1 MEKYNKYHESLEID
15 CCGKKPLPKK
25 NDCCCG
31 GVNLP
36 SHDNELEI
44 LVKQLKRE
52 VRELMKTTTTQLLC
66 QDKKI
71 AETMVYIKNN
81 LSNSI
86 RTLLDDMLADG
97 ELEEIITQT
106 VLENIEEM
114 QTDIN
119 NLNTKIN
126 NVESD
131 LDDFKEDVETEVKV
145 HFPYR
150 TNNAGD
156 CQVIET
162 KNHVVMIDVGHTAT
176 QTPLI
181 NYLRENNINKINYLI
196 ISHYHLDHVGGT
208 GAEGIIELLETP
220 LIDTSNITLLL
231 PHGNINFS
239 KVVDPNNNW
248 INVKNAYNTLVS
260 YLNTHHINFRYPVE
274 DEELLVDDVTFK
286 FNNLKSEYFEDYYN
300 YLYDCYNDYEGYS
313 NYNNFSMTT
322 LMTHYNHRF
331 LFSADVEQLAQSKIY
346 SNFPNIDVYKVEHH
360 SLNLNTNE
368 EYLNRITPKYSVIQ
382 NYRSTASDLT
392 EQRATTNKLALCSTL
407 FSTNESGTVVI
418 TSTKYDLVAKCE
430 KKTINNNETYNLI
443 SGIALNVGID
453 LDDLF
458 KPGVYYSK
466 NASVTNQIAHT
477 PENFSGFK
485 LIVEKLTYGNMYRQ
499 LFIASNSNG
508 ENVYTRCTNEGVY
521 GKWVKMTTLS
531 TGEKLQEGADLND
544 YLAPMTYYTT
554 NSSVTATILNK
565 PASLT
570 TSFVLINQY
579 INYNAIKQI
588 IYPNTRSHVFYMR
601 NIQLNDGIFREW
613 GVFTGEDDSNAVV
626 LNLDDTAYD
635 LDPDE
640 TDETESANQ

>member
-15 CCGKKPLPKK
+15 CCNGKKPLPKK
-25 NDCCCG
+25 KDCCCEG
-31 GVNLP
+31 LP
-36 SHDNELEI
+36 SHDNQLEI

-52 VRELMKTTTTQLLC
+52 VKELMKTTTSQLLC

-97 ELEEIITQT
+97 ELEDIITETISDSITEIQDDIT
-106 VLENIEEM
+106 KLETDVHNIKDNIKELEE
-114 QTDIN
+114 DI
-119 NLNTKIN
+119 
-126 NVESD
+126 EG
-131 LDDFKEDVETEVKV
+131 EVKV

-150 TNNAGD
+150 TNNSGD

-176 QTPLI
+176 QTSLI

-208 GAEGIIELLETP
+208 GAEGVIELLDSP

-231 PHGNINFS
+231 PHGNINFNS
-239 KVVDPNNNW
+239 VIEPNNEW
-248 INVKNAYNTLVS
+248 VNVKNAYNTLVN
-260 YLNTHHINFRYPVE
+260 YLNQHHINFRYPE
-274 DEELLVDDVTFK
+274 ENEELQVDDVLFR
-286 FNNLKSEYFEDYYN
+286 FNNLKTEYFNSYYS
-300 YLYDCYNDYEGYS
+300 YLYDCYNDYTGYS

-322 LMTHYNHRF
+322 LMIHHSNRF
-331 LFSADVEQLAQSKIY
+331 LFSGDVEELAQSKIY

-392 EQRATTNKLALCSTL
+392 EQRATTNKLALCSVL
-407 FSTNESGTVVI
+407 FSSNESGTVVI
-418 TSTKYDLVAKCE
+418 TSTKYDLKAECE

-443 SGIALNVGID
+443 SGIALKEGMD
-453 LDDLF
+453 LDELF
-458 KPGVYYSK
+458 APGVYYSK
-466 NASVTNQIAHT
+466 SGNLTNQIANT

-485 LIVEKLTYGNMYRQ
+485 LIVEKVTYANNYRQ
-499 LFIASNSNG
+499 TFIASNSNG
-508 ENVYTRCTNEGVY
+508 ENVYTRCTFEGRY

-531 TGEKLQEGADLND
+531 TGEKLEEGADLND
-544 YLAPMTYYTT
+544 YLSPMTYYTT

-565 PASLT
+565 PESLT

-613 GVFTGEDDSNAVV
+613 GVFTGETDSNTVV

-635 LDPDE
+635 LNTNE
-640 TDETESANQ
+640 TDITESANE

>member
-1 MEKYNKYHESLEID
+1 MEKYNKYHESLDID
-15 CCGKKPLPKK
+15 CCSKEKPTTKK

-31 GVNLP
+31 GL
-36 SHDNELEI
+36 SSQDNQLEI
-44 LVKQLKRE
+44 LVKQLKRA
-52 VRELMKTTTTQLLC
+52 VKELMKDTTAQLLC

-97 ELEEIITQT
+97 ELEEIITDT
-106 VLENIEEM
+106 VLENIEGM
-114 QTDIN
+114 QQDISM
-119 NLNTKIN
+119 LKTELQ

-131 LDDFKEDVETEVKV
+131 LEDFKEDIETEVKV

-150 TNNAGD
+150 SNNAGD

-162 KNHVVMIDVGHTAT
+162 KNHVVMIDVGHTET
-176 QTPLI
+176 QTALI
-181 NYLRENNINKINYLI
+181 NYLRDNNISKIDYLI

-220 LIDTSNITLLL
+220 LIDTTNIHILL
-231 PHGNINFS
+231 PHKNLNFNS
-239 KVVDPNNNW
+239 VIDPNNEW
-248 INVKNAYNTLVS
+248 INVKNAYNTLVT
-260 YLNTHHINFRYPVE
+260 YLNTHHVNFSYPNE
-274 DEELLVDDVTFK
+274 NDTLLVDDVTFK
-286 FNNLKSEYFEDYYN
+286 FNNLSTEYFNSYYG
-300 YLYDCYNDYEGYS
+300 YLYSCYNDYTGYT

-331 LFSADVEQLAQSKIY
+331 LFSGDVEELAQSKIY

-368 EYLNRITPKYSVIQ
+368 EYLNRITPKYAVIQ
-382 NYRSTASDLT
+382 NYRNTESDLT

-407 FSTNESGTVVI
+407 FSSNESGTVVI
-418 TSTKYDLVAKCE
+418 TSTKYDLTAKCE

-443 SGIALNVGID
+443 SGIALKEGMD
-453 LDDLF
+453 LDNIF
-458 KPGVYYSK
+458 NPGIYYSK
-466 NASVTNQIAHT
+466 NANTTNQILNT

-485 LIVEKLTYGNMYRQ
+485 LVVEKLTYANTYRQ
-499 LFIASNSNG
+499 TFIASNSNG
-508 ENVYTRCTNEGVY
+508 GNVYTRCTFEGTY
-521 GKWVKMTTLS
+521 GKWVKMTTLT
-531 TGEKLQEGADLND
+531 TGEKLSEGTDLNNC
-544 YLAPMTYYTT
+544 LSPMTYYTQ
-554 NSSVTATILNK
+554 NSNVTATILNK
-565 PASLT
+565 PQSLT

-601 NIQLNDGIFREW
+601 NVQISDGIFREW
-613 GVFTGEDDSNAVV
+613 GVYTGLDDSSSVV
-626 LNLDDTAYD
+626 LNLDDSTYD
-635 LDPDE
+635 TDNTEDPE
-640 TDETESANQ
+640 